1 MIKNINANEC
11 FKALKESEN
20 SKLIDVRTDFEWK
33 SNGYADLTSINQKVN
48 LITWVNE
55 NGNVNENFIE
65 EVKNLDINKDTKLF
79 FICKSGV
86 RSNHAGS
93 YINENSISENIF
105 NVEGG
110 MEFGWKISNLPVK
123 I

>member
-48 LITWVNE
+48 LITWVDE
-55 NGNVNENFIE
+55 NGNINEDFIE
-65 EVKNLDINKDTKLF
+65 EVKKLDIKKDAKLF

-86 RSNHAGS
+86 RSNHAGN
-93 YINENSISENIF
+93 YINENLISENIF

-110 MEFGWKISNLPVK
+110 MEFGWKVNNLPVS